1 MGRAQLAVCTSPRDP
16 PVRRAQLALCT
27 SPRDPRWAGPRSLHL
42 SPGSS
47 CPRPRCRPAYL
58 ASGHLLLLGDPE
70 QQPIVLQ
77 LQRANAIDVVC
88 QAVVKLAQLL
98 LLLQPRQA
106 RGRQRRG
113 GPRAGRQR
121 RHGGGGGRRITS
133 AARVRRAH
141 SIRAAED
148 GAAARSAPEFVV
160 SLARSTQG
168 AVVHKAACEAC
179 QEM

>member
-1 MGRAQLAVCTSPRDP
+1 MHRLRDP
-16 PVRRAQLALCT
+16 G
-27 SPRDPRWAGPRSLHL
+27 WAGLRSFHL

-47 CPRPRCRPAYL
+47 SPRPRCRPTYL

-70 QQPIVLQ
+70 QQPIILQ
-77 LQRANAIDVVC
+77 LQRADTVDVVC
-88 QAVVKLAQLL
+88 QAVVELTELL
-98 LLLQPRQA
+98 LLLQPRQT

-113 GPRAGRQR
+113 GPRVGRQR
-121 RHGGGGGRRITS
+121 RHGGGGGGGRITS
-133 AARVRRAH
+133 VARMRRAH

-168 AVVHKAACEAC
+168 AVVHRAACEAC